1 MDSFREQRV
10 KVLVATNVAARGL
23 DITHIDLVVNFE
35 LPDSPEWLT
44 HRIGRTARMG
54 RRGWAMTMISPEDS
68 LRWRR
73 LRRQG
78 APDLPELDLAHLLEE
93 GGWRYVDQT
102 ADAEPAAPRPSDEP
116 AAVPATSR
124 RRRSRGRGRGRSG
137 AQPATAAT
145 A

>member
-1 MDSFREQRV
+1 
-10 KVLVATNVAARGL
+10 VAARGL

-102 ADAEPAAPRPSDEP
+102 ADVEPAAPRPSDEP

>member
-23 DITHIDLVVNFE
+23 DITHVDLVVNFE

-54 RRGWAMTMISPEDS
+54 RRGWAMTMISPEDH

-78 APDLPELDLAHLLEE
+78 APDLPELDLDHLLEE
-93 GGWRYVDQT
+93 GGWRYVEHT
-102 ADAEPAAPRPSDEP
+102 AEADPAASRPSDELASLSP
-116 AAVPATSR
+116 R
-124 RRRSRGRGRGRSG
+124 RRRSRSRSRGRSG
-137 AQPATAAT
+137 TQPATAAT